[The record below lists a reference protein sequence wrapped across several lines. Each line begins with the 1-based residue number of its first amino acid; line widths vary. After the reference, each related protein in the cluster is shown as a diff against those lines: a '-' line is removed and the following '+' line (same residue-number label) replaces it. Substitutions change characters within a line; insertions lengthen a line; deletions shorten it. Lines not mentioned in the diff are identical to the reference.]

1 MTIWSV
7 FRQSL
12 ADIITI
18 TTPGRTARRRDAS
31 RRQEANGM
39 TDTMS
44 TAPQTELK
52 KGAVGLWEGVFQ
64 SFSFV
69 GPAGD
74 VAILLVGTAAFALG
88 ATPLAVLI
96 AWIIYGIWMV
106 VPTEF
111 STEIVNAGSYYA
123 YSARGLKGGG
133 GVLAVWYWM
142 GENLTGPA
150 FAVLGLSS
158 FVYLLSSTLSG
169 SGWLWAPIA
178 VATLLFGV
186 VLSYLGIK
194 PSLVYTMW
202 AGFLEVAFLLVT
214 AIVIV
219 VMVGHGNSGAPFT
232 LHPLHGDLHPLFLG
246 VIFSVLDF
254 TGLGTATTIA
264 EETKDSKRL
273 IRKAIIVAWVLA
285 GLALVLPS
293 YALTVGWGV
302 DKMAGYAKSA
312 DPGLIVYLHYLGR
325 AGWVLLIIFTINSYL
340 MYMVAKVNAVTR
352 IWFSAGR
359 DGVLFKPLA
368 RVHPKFR
375 TPHLLV
381 AFFFLIIV
389 TIDLITGFILGP
401 ETAAL
406 WLLTI
411 SGICIIGVHIV
422 ANTSL
427 TVYMWRAR
435 KFKAV
440 LHGVLPSAAT
450 IMGLIVL
457 WYSVYPV
464 PAAPI
469 GYAVIIAL
477 AWLVVGFGV
486 TWYYVKRHPGLM
498 RVAGLSRE

>member
-1 MTIWSV
+1 M
-7 FRQSL
+7 
-12 ADIITI
+12 AE
-18 TTPGRTARRRDAS
+18 TA
-31 RRQEANGM
+31 
-39 TDTMS
+39 S
-44 TAPQTELK
+44 TVPSAPSPPSTELR
-52 KGAVGLWEGVFQ
+52 KGAVGMWEGVFQ

-111 STEIVNAGSYYA
+111 SSEIVNAGSYYA
-123 YSARGLKGGG
+123 YSARGFKGG
-133 GVLAVWYWM
+133 GVLAVWYWI
-142 GENLTGPA
+142 GENITGPS

-169 SGWLWAPIA
+169 SSWLWAVIA
-178 VATLLFGV
+178 TATLLFGV
-186 VLSYLGIK
+186 ALSYFGIK
-194 PSLVYTMW
+194 PSLAYTMW
-202 AGFLEVAFLLVT
+202 AGLLEVAFLLVT
-214 AIVIV
+214 AIIIVI
-219 VMVGHGNSGAPFT
+219 MVGKGNTGDPFT
-232 LHPLHGDLHPLFLG
+232 LSPLHGNLHPLFLG

-254 TGLGTATTIA
+254 TGLGTATTIS
-264 EETKDSKRL
+264 EETRNSKRL
-273 IRKAIIVAWVLA
+273 IRRAIIIAWILA

-302 DKMAGYAKSA
+302 SSMPGYAKSP

-325 AGWVLLIIFTINSYL
+325 AGWVLLIVFTINSYL

-368 RVHPKFR
+368 RVHRRFH

-381 AFFFLIIV
+381 LFFFLVILA
-389 TIDLITGFILGP
+389 IDLIAGVILGP
-401 ETAAL
+401 TEGAL

-411 SGICIIGVHIV
+411 SGVCIIAVHIV
-422 ANTSL
+422 ANTAL
-427 TVYMWRAR
+427 TVYMLRAR
-435 KFKAV
+435 KFKKV

-457 WYSVYPV
+457 YYSVYPV

-469 GYAVIIAL
+469 GYAVIVSLI
-477 AWLVVGFGV
+477 WLVLGFLV
-486 TWYYVKRHPGLM
+486 TWYYVRRHPDLM
-498 RVAGLSRE
+498 RLAGMSRE

>member
-1 MTIWSV
+1 
-7 FRQSL
+7 
-12 ADIITI
+12 
-18 TTPGRTARRRDAS
+18 
-31 RRQEANGM
+31 M
-39 TDTMS
+39 TDTVS
-44 TAPQTELK
+44 TVPATELK

-96 AWIIYGIWMV
+96 AWVIYGIWMV
-106 VPTEF
+106 VPVEF
-111 STEIVNAGSYYA
+111 SSEIVNAGSYYA
-123 YSARGLKGGG
+123 YSARGLRGGG

-158 FVYLLSSTLSG
+158 FIYLLSSTLSS
-169 SGWLWAPIA
+169 SGWVWVLLS

-186 VLSYLGIK
+186 VFSYLGIK

-202 AGFLEVAFLLVT
+202 AGFLEVVFLLVT

-219 VMVGHGNSGAPFT
+219 VMVGHGNTGSPFT
-232 LHPLHGDLHPLFLG
+232 LQPLHGGLHPLFLG

-254 TGLGTATTIA
+254 TGLGTATTIS
-264 EETKDSKRL
+264 EETKNSKRL
-273 IRKAIIVAWVLA
+273 IRRAIVIAWVLA
-285 GLALVLPS
+285 GLALILPS

-302 DKMAGYAKSA
+302 SAMPGYAKSA
-312 DPGLIVYLHYLGR
+312 DPGLVVYLHYLGR

-359 DGVLFKPLA
+359 DGVLFGPLA
-368 RVHPKFR
+368 RVHPRFK

-381 AFFFLIIV
+381 AFFFAVILAIN
-389 TIDLITGFILGP
+389 LITGYILGP

-411 SGICIIGVHIV
+411 AGICIIAVHIV
-422 ANTSL
+422 TNTSL
-427 TVYMWRAR
+427 TVYMWKAR
-435 KFKAV
+435 KFKV
-440 LHGVLPSAAT
+440 ILHGVLPTVAT

-469 GYAVIIAL
+469 GYAVIIGL
-477 AWLVVGFGV
+477 AWLAVGFTV
-486 TWYYVKRHPGLM
+486 TWYYVKRHPELM
-498 RVAGLSRE
+498 KTAGLSRE

>member
-1 MTIWSV
+1 
-7 FRQSL
+7 
-12 ADIITI
+12 
-18 TTPGRTARRRDAS
+18 
-31 RRQEANGM
+31 M
-39 TDTMS
+39 TDTVKA
-44 TAPQTELK
+44 APATELR

-96 AWIIYGIWMV
+96 AWIIYGVWMV
-106 VPTEF
+106 VPVEF
-111 STEIVNAGSYYA
+111 SSEIVNAGSYYA
-123 YSARGLKGGG
+123 YSARGLRGGG

-158 FVYLLSSTLSG
+158 FVYLLSATLSA
-169 SGWLWAPIA
+169 SGWVWVAVA

-194 PSLVYTMW
+194 PSLAYTMW

-214 AIVIV
+214 AIIIVI
-219 VMVGHGNSGAPFT
+219 MAGHGNSGSPFT
-232 LHPLHGDLHPLFLG
+232 LRPLHGGLHPLFLG

-254 TGLGTATTIA
+254 TGLGTATTIS
-264 EETKDSKRL
+264 EETRNSKRL
-273 IRKAIIVAWVLA
+273 VRRAIVIAWLLA

-302 DKMAGYAKSA
+302 SAMPGYAKSA
-312 DPGLIVYLHYLGR
+312 DPGLLVYQHYLGR
-325 AGWVLLIIFTINSYL
+325 AGWLLLIIFTINSYL

-359 DGVLFKPLA
+359 DGVLFSRLA
-368 RVHPKFR
+368 RVHPR
-375 TPHLLV
+375 LHTPHLLV
-381 AFFFLIIV
+381 LFFFGVILVINMAA
-389 TIDLITGFILGP
+389 GFILGP
-401 ETAAL
+401 ETGAL

-411 SGICIIGVHIV
+411 SGICIIAVHIV

-427 TVYMWRAR
+427 TVYMWRER
-435 KFKAV
+435 KFRAL
-440 LHGVLPSAAT
+440 LHGVFPSAAT
-450 IMGLIVL
+450 LMGLIVL
-457 WYSVYPV
+457 WYSIYPV
-464 PAAPI
+464 PAAPV
-469 GYAVIIAL
+469 GYAVITGL
-477 AWLVVGFGV
+477 AWLAVGFAV
-486 TWYYVKRHPGLM
+486 TWYYVKRHPQIM
-498 RVAGLSRE
+498 EVAGLSRE

>member
-1 MTIWSV
+1 MTET
-7 FRQSL
+7 
-12 ADIITI
+12 AGTI
-18 TTPGRTARRRDAS
+18 PA
-31 RRQEANGM
+31 
-39 TDTMS
+39 
-44 TAPQTELK
+44 TELK

-111 STEIVNAGSYYA
+111 SSEIVNAGSYYA

-169 SGWLWAPIA
+169 SGWVWVVIA

-194 PSLVYTMW
+194 PSLAYTMW
-202 AGFLEVAFLLVT
+202 AGFCEVAFLLIT

-219 VMVGHGNSGAPFT
+219 ALAGHANSAAPFT
-232 LHPLHGDLHPLFLG
+232 LRPLHGSLHPLFLG

-264 EETKDSKRL
+264 EETRNSKRL
-273 IRKAIIVAWVLA
+273 VRRAIIIAWVLA

-302 DKMAGYAKSA
+302 GAMPGYAKSP

-325 AGWVLLIIFTINSYL
+325 AGWVLLIVFTINSYL

-359 DGVLFKPLA
+359 DGIMFRPLA
-368 RVHPKFR
+368 RVHPRLR
-375 TPHLLV
+375 TPYLLV
-381 AFFFLIIV
+381 LLFLGVILAINLV
-389 TIDLITGFILGP
+389 AGFILGP

-411 SGICIIGVHIV
+411 AGICIIAVHIV

-435 KFKAV
+435 KFRAV
-440 LHGVLPSAAT
+440 LHGVLPTAAT
-450 IMGLIVL
+450 ILGLIVL

-469 GYAVIIAL
+469 GYAVITGLVWL
-477 AWLVVGFGV
+477 AAGFGV
-486 TWYYVKRHPGLM
+486 TWYYVKRHPDLM